1 MRSIWK
7 NVLGVTVIVGVT
19 TAITT
24 RVVSQDYGEETGE
37 MAHQEMMQ
45 EWMKLAQPGP
55 EHAELAKAAGTWDQE
70 ITMWMYPDAEPQ
82 TSAGVATIKTILVG
96 RFLIEKVR
104 GEMDMDGEKMLF
116 EGLGIFGYDNFKKKY
131 VYTWVDNMGTMIMLA
146 EGTSDATGK
155 VITYVGEIPDP
166 TTGNMITVKTISRKE
181 SDDREVVEMHNKL
194 PDGAWFKSMEIVMT
208 RSY

>member
-24 RVVSQDYGEETGE
+24 RVVSQDYGDKTGQ
-37 MAHQEMMQ
+37 MAQQEMMQ
-45 EWMKLAQPGP
+45 EWAQPGP
-55 EHAELAKAAGTWDQE
+55 EHAELAKVVGTWDQE
-70 ITMWMYPDAEPQ
+70 ITMWMYPNAEPQ
-82 TSAGVATIKTILVG
+82 TSAGVSTIKTILGG
-96 RFLIEKVR
+96 RFLLEKVR
-104 GEMDMDGEKMLF
+104 GEMDMGGEKMLF

-146 EGTSDATGK
+146 EGTPDATGK
-155 VITYVGEIPDP
+155 VITYLGEIPDP
-166 TTGNMITVKTISRKE
+166 ATGETKTVKTISRRE
-181 SDDREVVEMHNKL
+181 SDDREVVEMHNQL
-194 PDGAWFKSMEIVMT
+194 PDGSWFKSMEIVMT

>member
-24 RVVSQDYGEETGE
+24 RVVSQDYGDKPGE
-37 MAHQEMMQ
+37 MSQEQ
-45 EWMKLAQPGP
+45 AWMKLAQPGP
-55 EHAELAKAAGTWDQE
+55 EHAELAKAAGTWDQA

-82 TSAGVATIKTILVG
+82 TSAGVAKIKSIMGG
-96 RFLIEKVR
+96 RFLIEEVR
-104 GEMDMDGEKMLF
+104 GEMEFAGEKMVF

-146 EGTSDATGK
+146 EGTADATGN
-155 VITYVGEIPDP
+155 VITYLGEIPDP
-166 TTGNMITVKTISRKE
+166 KTGDMITVKTISRKE